1 MEKKKNST
9 DKNQIKPLGNKN
21 LFFKK
26 KKQTLL
32 PKKQS
37 IKKHIPCEKNLQK
50 KNLCK
55 KNLNSLQKKNSQR
68 KHAKEKQ
75 KINVLNET
83 SPFTEKTF
91 FIARKKTLTKETAT
105 SLKKIETKNIFSKK
119 KVKKTFLKKMK
130 LSPYFCYVV
139 LFLLKKT
146 QTFDKKDFEKNLKKK
161 HEKKNL
167 VKKKTLVEKKTIP

>member
-1 MEKKKNST
+1 M
-9 DKNQIKPLGNKN
+9 
-21 LFFKK
+21 
-26 KKQTLL
+26 
-32 PKKQS
+32 
-37 IKKHIPCEKNLQK
+37 
-50 KNLCK
+50 
-55 KNLNSLQKKNSQR
+55 QKKNSQR

-105 SLKKIETKNIFSKK
+105 SLKKIETKNIFKK

-161 HEKKNL
+161 HEKKKTSL
-167 VKKKTLVEKKTIP
+167 KKNSC